1 MALTFLNELPPPL
14 GPRSQLVAVGLLYLG
29 TFLQAAHEVVAEPV
43 AVIESLDGALVVP
56 HLRTRG
62 EKKTAWRPF
71 TSTKHELPFATKR
84 RGSINTKRV
93 SGAKHASDAFE
104 MWLLAQNKFHYLLT
118 SHISR
123 RHLLGCAGSDGAQM

>member
-14 GPRSQLVAVGLLYLG
+14 GPPSQLVAVGLLYLG

-62 EKKTAWRPF
+62 EKKEPGDL
-71 TSTKHELPFATKR
+71 SQ
-84 RGSINTKRV
+84 
-93 SGAKHASDAFE
+93 
-104 MWLLAQNKFHYLLT
+104 AQNT
-118 SHISR
+118 SCPLQR
-123 RHLLGCAGSDGAQM
+123 NAEVR